1 MFLFFVAVIESQLVP
16 NDTLEMNNAITFPN
30 DTVAAMFGGAQL
42 TIPGSALA
50 LQREIEGK
58 LLWRW

>member
-1 MFLFFVAVIESQLVP
+1 LFLFFVAVIESQLVP
-16 NDTLEMNNAITFPN
+16 NDTFDAITFPN

-58 LLWRW
+58 LLWR